1 MEYDATTAAGSG
13 SAGASVGRGWVGPAL
28 VLASAV
34 MFSFSGILTKAIDAG
49 SWTIL
54 GWRGVIGGAGIA
66 GYVWFRKG
74 NEPAGAVFR
83 LGWRGWVLAAVGGI
97 GSITFI
103 FAFKNTFV
111 ANVSVI
117 YATIPF
123 VAALLE
129 RVILGARIRRRTLGA
144 ATASIIGVVIIVG
157 GSLGSPNL
165 DGDAVAVLMVVLNAL
180 YMVLIRTFTGT
191 DSVLASAASGPL
203 LFAAGWFFA
212 DLLAVDTRDAALLVT
227 FGLVFAAATVLWI
240 EGTKLIPAAESGLLG
255 SAETPIAIALAWIVL
270 SEVPPLASG
279 IGAIVVL
286 FTIVAHASLDL
297 AAAREA
303 PVDPVPLR
311 QPPT

>member
-1 MEYDATTAAGSG
+1 MTKDDPNMHACDADGAA
-13 SAGASVGRGWVGPAL
+13 RWIGPAL

-34 MFSFSGILTKAIDAG
+34 MFSFSGVLTKAIDAG
-49 SWTIL
+49 TWTIL

-66 GYVWFRKG
+66 CYAWFRRRD
-74 NEPAGAVFR
+74 EPARSVFL
-83 LGWRGWVLAAVGGI
+83 LGWRGWLLAAVGGI

-129 RVILGARIRRRTLGA
+129 RIILGVTIRLRTLA
-144 ATASIIGVVIIVG
+144 AAGSSILGVVIIVG

-165 DGDAVAVLMVVLNAL
+165 DGDAVALLMVGLNAL

-203 LFAAGWFFA
+203 LFVAAWFVV
-212 DLLAVDTRDAALLVT
+212 DPTAVNGHDAVLLVT
-227 FGLVFAAATVLWI
+227 FGLVFATATVLWI

-255 SAETPIAIALAWIVL
+255 SAETPIAIAVAWIIL
-270 SEVPPLASG
+270 SEVPPVTSG
-279 IGAIVVL
+279 IGATIVLVA
-286 FTIVAHASLDL
+286 IVAHAWPDIASVR
-297 AAAREA
+297 ARE
-303 PVDPVPLR
+303 PSLR
-311 QPPT
+311 